1 METYQK
7 NKLSTLAQDLGIMPE
22 VLHIALKNIKY
33 VSYKNVKALQDTFI
47 LGKPKSKFRD
57 RILFLKKE

>member
-1 METYQK
+1 MENYQK
-7 NKLSTLAQDLGIMPE
+7 IKLSTLAQDLGIMSD

-33 VSYKNVKALQDTFI
+33 VSYKNVEALQDSFI

-57 RILFLKKE
+57 RIIFLKRE